1 MTSERL
7 LNAYRKKLHSRLLS
21 RMTSGG
27 SLAWWHGG
35 TRAAKLE
42 VKEVLALIFSFLFY
56 GKVDLDIRGA
66 VTIMSFLFLF

>member
-1 MTSERL
+1 
-7 LNAYRKKLHSRLLS
+7 
-21 RMTSGG
+21 MTSGG

-66 VTIMSFLFLF
+66 VTIMSFLFFILIVVVVVYYLFL

>member
-1 MTSERL
+1 MTSD
-7 LNAYRKKLHSRLLS
+7 
-21 RMTSGG
+21 G

-42 VKEVLALIFSFLFY
+42 VKEVLALIYSFLFY